1 MAIRKSAA
9 AIAGLLVAFG
19 MLAGCSATRPAEPA
33 PSASGTETASS
44 EKPLIGITMPT
55 VSLERW
61 NNDGTGLKA
70 QLESMG
76 YQTMLDYADN
86 KNELQ
91 IQQLEN
97 QINAGAKVLVIASID
112 GKTLGPTLQKAA
124 DKGIKVIAYDRLIL
138 NTPNVDYY
146 ATFDNYKVGVLQG
159 TFIKDALQLDS
170 ADGPFNFE
178 PFAGSPDD
186 NNASLFFGGAWDQL
200 KSYVDS
206 GKLVINSE
214 TGKKA
219 SGNWQDI
226 GILGWGSAD
235 AQDEM
240 ENRLNSFY
248 TDKKVDVVLS
258 PNDSLALG
266 IAQAL
271 ETKGYQ
277 VGSDWPV
284 LTGQDGDVAN
294 VKNILAGKQSMTVWK
309 DTRELAK
316 RVATMVDEIAQGK
329 EVTVNNT
336 ADYDNG
342 EKIVPSYLLDPEVV
356 VKDTVQSKLVD
367 SGFIKADQLKCR
379 ADGSE
384 PGTGAGCG
392 PARPRPS
399 PPGGRGSNGRTTGH
413 PRDDRNLDG
422 VSRRQ
427 GARGRHPDRPAWRDP
442 RHLR

>member
-1 MAIRKSAA
+1 MAIRKAAA
-9 AIAGLLVAFG
+9 AIAGLAVAFG
-19 MLAGCSATRPAEPA
+19 MLAGCSSTRPAEPA
-33 PSASGTETASS
+33 PTATGTETTTTT

-61 NNDGTGLKA
+61 NNDGAGLKA

-86 KNELQ
+86 KNEEQ
-91 IQQLEN
+91 IKQLEN

-124 DKGIKVIAYDRLIL
+124 DKGIKIIAYDRLIL
-138 NTPNVDYY
+138 NTPNLDYY

-159 TFIKDALQLDS
+159 TFIKDTLQLDS

-186 NNASLFFGGAWDQL
+186 NNASLFFGGAWDLL
-200 KSYVDS
+200 KPYVDS

-226 GILGWGSAD
+226 GILEWKSAS
-235 AQDEM
+235 AQSEM

-271 ETKGYQ
+271 ETAGYT
-277 VGSDWPV
+277 VGGDWPV

-329 EVTVNNT
+329 DVTVNNT
-336 ADYDNG
+336 TDYDNG
-342 EKIVPSYLLDPEVV
+342 EKVVPSYLIDPEVV

-367 SGFIKADQLKCR
+367 SGFIKADQL
-379 ADGSE
+379 A
-384 PGTGAGCG
+384 
-392 PARPRPS
+392 
-399 PPGGRGSNGRTTGH
+399 
-413 PRDDRNLDG
+413 
-422 VSRRQ
+422 
-427 GARGRHPDRPAWRDP
+427 
-442 RHLR
+442 